1 MYHPTEQRAEYPV
14 LDYLD
19 KPRSSYISHALG
31 RFWHRLWQVVFV
43 SGVRGNECTVRLHYT
58 SSRDTDKSR
67 SLPGFFRARA
77 VYPHART
84 DRAKRGSYHPHA
96 TIQGLPLASVQQSAH
111 LL

>member
-58 SSRDTDKSR
+58 SSPYTDQTR
-67 SLPGFFRARA
+67 SLPGFFPARA
-77 VYPHART
+77 LYPHAPT
-84 DRAKRGSYHPHA
+84 DRAQRGSYSPHA
-96 TIQGLPLASVQQSAH
+96 TIQRPSLAIRQQSGQS
-111 LL
+111 